1 MVLKF
6 VKCYGNFCLTLTLLS
21 NGYKAVNLNTYEH
34 PWELGWYIIV
44 VYAISWIYL
53 REYWVIV
60 CLRMLLCH
68 FLHASGWEM
77 FYLTCIGMRDVLF
90 DLHQDGMFYLTC
102 IRMRCV
108 LFDMHQDEKSTQIR
122 KIVPIFDLV
131 FLNYFD
137 VKLFAQ
143 VHSYDIRQ

>member
-1 MVLKF
+1 
-6 VKCYGNFCLTLTLLS
+6 
-21 NGYKAVNLNTYEH
+21 
-34 PWELGWYIIV
+34 
-44 VYAISWIYL
+44 
-53 REYWVIV
+53 
-60 CLRMLLCH
+60 
-68 FLHASGWEM
+68 M

>member
-1 MVLKF
+1 MDLLTGVL
-6 VKCYGNFCLTLTLLS
+6 GHRLLADAPLS
-21 NGYKAVNLNTYEH
+21 L
-34 PWELGWYIIV
+34 
-44 VYAISWIYL
+44 
-53 REYWVIV
+53 
-60 CLRMLLCH
+60 
-68 FLHASGWEM
+68 F
-77 FYLTCIGMRDVLF
+77 TCMRMRD
-90 DLHQDGMFYLTC
+90 
-102 IRMRCV
+102 V